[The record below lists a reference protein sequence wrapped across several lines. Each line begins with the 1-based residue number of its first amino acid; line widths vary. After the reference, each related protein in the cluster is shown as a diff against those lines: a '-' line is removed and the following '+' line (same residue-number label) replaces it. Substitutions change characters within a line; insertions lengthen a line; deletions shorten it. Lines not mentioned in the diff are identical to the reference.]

1 MSIKRIEDYDQVDL
15 SSDPN
20 NRSILDV
27 NDLFFYV
34 YGRRSGNTTRKV
46 DAMIQLLFM
55 GYVVRNISKHFNN
68 EKKILFN
75 RLMYEHSF
83 NRESGNKMRKGNDL
97 VLCNEDNRFWLFLKK

>member
-1 MSIKRIEDYDQVDL
+1 MKRIEDYSQEDL
-15 SSDPN
+15 SSNPN

-27 NDLFFYV
+27 NDFFFYV
-34 YGRRSGNTTRKV
+34 HSRRGGNTTRKV

-55 GYVVRNISKHFNN
+55 GYVVRNISEYFNH

-83 NRESGNKMRKGNDL
+83 NREGENKMRKGDDL